1 MYDTISMFM
10 EILFSVPQGS
20 ILGPYLFII
29 YTNCV
34 QESIKRLG
42 AIAVIYVDD
51 TNIIVKAR
59 TLEELQTKTL
69 NILTVF
75 LKKNCFI
82 ESSFELGQDCLH
94 VI

>member
-1 MYDTISMFM
+1 MVFLYDTISMFM

-29 YTNCV
+29 YTNCI
-34 QESIKRLG
+34 QELIKRLG

-59 TLEELQTKTL
+59 TLEELQTKAV
-69 NILTVF
+69 NILKV
-75 LKKNCFI
+75 
-82 ESSFELGQDCLH
+82 
-94 VI
+94 